1 MSLDVFNV
9 VRPLARN
16 GRDNPATD
24 DIYAL
29 QIEKFT
35 SDVEG
40 TIMRRSKTEPIINI
54 KPVKGTTTV
63 SNFAIGESALQVIVP
78 GVTPNG
84 TKSQFGKNSVQVDR
98 TILARAT
105 LPLLDVFQTSYDA
118 RKEIAVEHG
127 KKIAKMKDQAF
138 LIQAVKTANLV
149 NSTYFST
156 TELPGHHGGTKVTL
170 AAAGDQNDPA
180 KLYSAFASLFAQ
192 MEEKDVDP
200 IMDDLF
206 IFVRPAVFYTLL
218 EAEQVINGNYVTAA
232 GTSVE
237 GHIFKA
243 WGVPVIS
250 TNNLPNWV
258 EAEATEGSV
267 SNLMGADYVG
277 DFTKLVAVA
286 FSARA
291 VLAGST
297 IDLQTKVFFDD
308 VSKHWFVDAWLAF
321 AATSNRAEFAGAIY
335 SA

>member
-1 MSLDVFNV
+1 LSLDTFNV

-54 KPVKGTTTV
+54 KPVVGTTTV
-63 SNFAIGESALQVIVP
+63 SNFAIGESDLQVIVP

-118 RKEIAVEHG
+118 RREIAVEHG
-127 KKIAKMKDQAF
+127 KKIAKMKDQSF
-138 LIQAVKTANLV
+138 LIQAVKTSLLA

-156 TELPGHHGGTKVTL
+156 TELPGHKGGTKVTL
-170 AAAGDQNDPA
+170 TTAGDQNDPA

-192 MEEKDVDP
+192 MEDKDVDP
-200 IMDDLF
+200 VEDDLF
-206 IFVRPAVFYTLL
+206 IFVRPATFYTLL

-243 WGVPVIS
+243 WGVPVLS

-258 EAEATEGSV
+258 EDGTAGSV
-267 SNLMGADYVG
+267 SALMGEDYEG

-286 FSARA
+286 FSSRA

-308 VSKHWFVDAWLAF
+308 VSKHWYVDAWLAF
-321 AATSNRAEFAGAIY
+321 AATSNRAEFAGSIY
-335 SA
+335 AA

>member
-1 MSLDVFNV
+1 MSLDRFNV
-9 VRPLARN
+9 VRPMARN
-16 GRDNPATD
+16 GRDGTDD

-29 QIEKFT
+29 QIEKFMG
-35 SDVEG
+35 DVEG
-40 TIMRRSKTEPIINI
+40 TIARRSKTEPIINI
-54 KPVKGTTTV
+54 KPVKGTSTV
-63 SNFAIGESALQVIVP
+63 SNFAIGESQLQVLQP

-84 TKSQFGKNSVQVDR
+84 TKSEFGKNSVQVDR

-138 LIQAVKTANLV
+138 IIQAVKTANLAH
-149 NSTYFST
+149 STYFST
-156 TELPGHHGGTKVTL
+156 TELAGHAGGTIVKL
-170 AAAGDQNDPA
+170 AVANDEKDPA

-200 IMDDLF
+200 IDDDLF
-206 IFVRPAVFYTLL
+206 IFMRPTEFYTLL

-250 TNNLPNWV
+250 SNNVPNWV
-258 EAEATEGSV
+258 ESGAANSV
-267 SNLMGADYVG
+267 SALMGNDYKG

-335 SA
+335 AAD

>member
-1 MSLDVFNV
+1 MSLDTFNV

-63 SNFAIGESALQVIVP
+63 SNFAIGESDLQVIVP

-118 RKEIAVEHG
+118 RREIAVEHG
-127 KKIAKMKDQAF
+127 KKIAKMKDQSF
-138 LIQAVKTANLV
+138 LIQAVKTSLLT

-156 TELPGHHGGTKVTL
+156 TELPGHKGGTKVTL
-170 AAAGDQNDPA
+170 TTAGDQNDPA

-192 MEEKDVDP
+192 MEDKDVDP
-200 IMDDLF
+200 VEDDLF
-206 IFVRPAVFYTLL
+206 IFVRPATFYTLL

-243 WGVPVIS
+243 WGVPVLS

-258 EAEATEGSV
+258 EDGTAGSV
-267 SNLMGADYVG
+267 SALMGEDYEG

-286 FSARA
+286 FSSRA

-308 VSKHWFVDAWLAF
+308 VSKHWYVDAWLAF
-321 AATSNRAEFAGAIY
+321 AATSNRAEFAGSIY
-335 SA
+335 AA